1 MDLEKYWCQK
11 IIKLKLIY
19 LIACLISFNLFSDSS
34 INTFNNLIKEN
45 LIFNQKSLNQVSN
58 EHSISSGNLVHSDN
72 LITININKPFKER
85 YEINDSYIDIYDYD
99 FDQHKKIYL
108 DDIESNIIKFLI
120 EGITD
125 DVSII
130 NLSDNS
136 FTMDNDSYEIYV
148 EIINSENFFMKSK
161 DNMGTI
167 NMITFKVDTL

>member
-1 MDLEKYWCQK
+1 M
-11 IIKLKLIY
+11 KLIY

-58 EHSISSGNLVHSDN
+58 EYSISSGNLIHSDN

-108 DDIESNIIKFLI
+108 DDIESNLINYLIKGI
-120 EGITD
+120 EEN
-125 DVSII
+125 VNII

-136 FTMDNDSYEIYV
+136 FTIDDGLNGMYIEIV
-148 EIINSENFFMKSK
+148 DDKNFFIKFK

-167 NMITFKVDTL
+167 NMVTFKVDSL